1 MYAFRFT
8 LSHRCCLF
16 LGGNYPILCAGNPMF
31 HKPFAVFW
39 CSVDV
44 FPVDPSIPFFECNIY
59 TNEPPKVASAN
70 MRFPL
75 VNPLIYHIVLEHY
88 GFILLWCG
96 PSSIHCAYVYIYIS
110 IYLYSYLCVWHGP
123 DMMHFLIKLGWS
135 SLIPARRGLSTPII
149 RNPKTMVG
157 WPYPIF
163 HVLTLGQMYL
173 MSKFSNHIPLEFH
186 PWWLNPFSPRL
197 E

>member
-96 PSSIHCAYVYIYIS
+96 PSSIHCAYVYIYINIS
-110 IYLYSYLCVWHGP
+110 IYIVICVCDMVQIWCIFSSNWDGHRSSPHVEVWVHPSSGIPRRWWDDHTPYSMFWRWGRC
-123 DMMHFLIKLGWS
+123 S
-135 SLIPARRGLSTPII
+135 
-149 RNPKTMVG
+149 
-157 WPYPIF
+157 
-163 HVLTLGQMYL
+163 
-173 MSKFSNHIPLEFH
+173 
-186 PWWLNPFSPRL
+186 WWANSPTISH
-197 E
+197 